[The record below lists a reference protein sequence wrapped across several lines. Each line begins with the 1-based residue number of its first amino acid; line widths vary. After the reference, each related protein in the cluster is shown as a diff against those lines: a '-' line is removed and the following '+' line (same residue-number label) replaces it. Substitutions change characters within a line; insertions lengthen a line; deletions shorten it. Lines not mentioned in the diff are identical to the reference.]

1 MASVQRAGASK
12 KPIVMLIDLDHTLQ
26 GDIRPQIMEYE
37 LVRDINRH
45 ITNGPKI
52 RYHVANGLS
61 KDFEAG
67 LLRPN
72 VGSSLRAIKKR
83 HPNIEM
89 FVYTASS
96 HDWARYIVPK
106 LEDVAFGG
114 AFFNRPILTRNYV
127 QPNGMKSIKAVKSAV
142 DNSLKKK
149 YGDAVARFDYPIY
162 LIDNNPVLDV
172 HELKHLVQCPPYNY
186 VHMIDPL
193 RNISKR
199 VVAKHFLAIANY
211 FGVPARV
218 RSDHEASIRYIYSK
232 LNRELL
238 IDEHTM
244 SRAGIG
250 VRNAK
255 YLDDTYWTRVKGVVA
270 NSNMRSA
277 DEIERV
283 FNMIRSLRASNSA

>member
-1 MASVQRAGASK
+1 MTSSQRAGGALK

-37 LVRDINRH
+37 LVRDINRK

-52 RYHVANGLS
+52 RYHVAGGLNN
-61 KDFEAG
+61 DFKAG

-72 VGSSLRAIKKR
+72 VGRSLRAIKKR

-127 QPNGMKSIKAVKSAV
+127 RPDGTKSINTVKPV
-142 DNSLKKK
+142 VETTLKKK
-149 YGDAVARFDYPIY
+149 YGDAIKGSEYPIY
-162 LIDNNPVLDV
+162 LIDNNMVLDI
-172 HELKHLVQCPPYNY
+172 HERKHLVQCPSYNY
-186 VHMIDPL
+186 THMIDPL
-193 RNISKR
+193 RHISKK
-199 VVAKHFLAIANY
+199 VVAKHFVAIANY
-211 FGVPARV
+211 FGIPAQV
-218 RSDHEASIRYIYSK
+218 RSDREASIRFIYSK

-238 IDEHTM
+238 TDTRSKTVGHIH
-244 SRAGIG
+244 
-250 VRNAK
+250 
-255 YLDDTYWTRVKGVVA
+255 DDNDMYSKDTFWRRVEAALV
-270 NSNMRSA
+270 NSNMHSA
-277 DEIERV
+277 NEVERV
-283 FNMIRSLRASNSA
+283 FNMIRSFKNT

>member
-1 MASVQRAGASK
+1 MASMQRAGAVK

-37 LVRDINRH
+37 LVRDINRN

-61 KDFEAG
+61 KDFKDG
-67 LLRPN
+67 LLRPY

-96 HDWARYIVPK
+96 HDWARYIVPQ

-127 QPNGMKSIKAVKSAV
+127 QPNGMKSIKAIRSAV

-149 YGDAVARFDYPIY
+149 YGDAIARFAYPIY
-162 LIDNNPVLDV
+162 LIDNNPLLDV
-172 HELKHLVQCPPYNY
+172 HELKHLVQCPSYNY
-186 VHMIDPL
+186 VHVIDPL
-193 RNISKR
+193 RNISNR
-199 VVAKHFLAIANY
+199 VINKHFLAIANY

-218 RSDHEASIRYIYSK
+218 RTDREASIRYIYTK
-232 LNRELL
+232 LNRDLL
-238 IDEHTM
+238 FIDEHAMT
-244 SRAGIG
+244 SADIG

-255 YLDDTYWTRVKGVVA
+255 YLEDTYWKRVQGVIV
-270 NSNMRSA
+270 NSNMKDA
-277 DEIERV
+277 DEIDRV
-283 FNMIRSLRASNSA
+283 FNMVRSLRTSK